1 MNWASM
7 PYMRIAFVFILG
19 IWSFYYF
26 SLPSL
31 VFLYGFVA
39 SIILYFSI
47 EWGLKNLDI
56 LPKSALTGGLLLL
69 VFYFLGGCLLNQ
81 KHNKVQYLSQL
92 HLEAHPHEYIGTI
105 QEPLKSNFGPKYV
118 IKLNQIRQGEKII
131 DQNGGNLIIAH
142 FHQVDSSAYN
152 YNEGD
157 KILLRGKIKRI
168 PPNTNPE
175 AFDYSRYLY
184 FKDILYSAK
193 IPTYHHRLIAG
204 RSVSAWKKIVYSIR
218 DYGQNTLDKYMSSSL
233 EKGVV
238 EALILGKRINLD
250 QNIYK
255 NYSNTGA
262 VHVLAVSG
270 LHVGIFIS
278 VFIALFS
285 RVRYENL
292 LWKAAKVFILIT
304 LIFLYVMVTGA
315 SPSVI
320 RAGVMITFYIIG
332 KTFFDRV
339 NAYNIISVAA
349 LLMLMWNPFML
360 FQASFQFSFLALLS
374 ILYFHPKIVD
384 WISPTSK
391 IMRFIWTIVSV
402 SIAAQIL
409 IFPFSVYYFHQFPV
423 YFAFSS
429 LLAIPLVT
437 VIIYMGML
445 ILIFESFYSAIN
457 PFLVRILEF
466 IISFLNENIQAISQ
480 WPYGLVE
487 NIWLSDWGLIL
498 CVVAILLGIFWWE
511 YRKIAALYL
520 SLSCLIL
527 IIIDDSYRL
536 VSQLNSYQLV
546 IYDTYGSPV
555 MDVKSQKQNF
565 TFRMEDAE
573 RDKEDFVAKNYR
585 IKNKFNAPIE
595 STSNLIQLD
604 NKYCYWY
611 VDDMDF
617 RSLRRDIPMETLV
630 ITNNSKL
637 SPLNI
642 VDKIRPKYIVLV
654 KNLKPWIREKWLN
667 LPPDIGIEIHDIREK
682 GAFFK
687 KY

>member
-31 VFLYGFVA
+31 VFLYGFIA

-47 EWGLKNLDI
+47 EWGIKNLDI

-69 VFYFLGGCLLNQ
+69 VFYFLGGWLFNQ
-81 KHNKVQYLSQL
+81 KHEKVNYLVQL
-92 HLEAHPHEYIGTI
+92 KLEDLPYEFIGTI
-105 QEPLKSNFGPKYV
+105 EEPMKSNFGPKYV
-118 IKLNQIRQGEKII
+118 IKLNQLRRDEKIL
-131 DQNGGNLIIAH
+131 DQHQGNLIIVH
-142 FHQVDSSAYN
+142 FHQVDSSAYH
-152 YNEGD
+152 YKEGD
-157 KILLRGKIKRI
+157 KILVRGNLKKI
-168 PPNTNPE
+168 PSNTNPE

-184 FKDILYSAK
+184 FKDILYSIK
-193 IPTYHHRLIAG
+193 VPTSHHRLVAV
-204 RSVSAWKKIVYSIR
+204 RSVSRWSNIVYAVR
-218 DYGQNTLDKYMSSSL
+218 DYGQKTLDKYMSSSL

-278 VFIALFS
+278 VFMALFN
-285 RVRYENL
+285 RVRYEDL
-292 LWKAAKVFILIT
+292 LWKIAKVLILVT

-320 RAGVMITFYIIG
+320 RAGVMISFYIVG

-339 NAYNIISVAA
+339 NAYNILSVAA

-384 WISPTSK
+384 WITPTSM
-391 IMRFIWTIVSV
+391 IVRFLWTIVSV

-555 MDVKSQKQNF
+555 MDVKSQKKHY
-565 TFRMEDAE
+565 TLRMEDADG
-573 RDKEDFVAKNYR
+573 DKEDFVAKNYR
-585 IKNKFNAPIE
+585 IKNKFKTPIE
-595 STSNLIQLD
+595 SNSNLIQID

-611 VDDMDF
+611 VDDIDF
-617 RSLRRDIPMETLV
+617 RSLRRDIPIETLV

-642 VDKIRPKYIVLV
+642 VDKFQPKYIVLV

-667 LPPDIGIEIHDIREK
+667 LPLDTGIEIHDIREK
-682 GAFFK
+682 GAFFHQ
-687 KY
+687 Y